1 MVPVSISNSEFSG
14 VSYGAETP
22 VNSGISPRQPVE
34 HLLKDMDPD
43 KRKGGE
49 GYDIQHVRFWFLADS
64 FRIGIIRPLYPQ
76 KQTFLQI

>member
-1 MVPVSISNSEFSG
+1 MVRVPISNSGFSG

-49 GYDIQHVRFWFLADS
+49 GYDIQHVRF
-64 FRIGIIRPLYPQ
+64 
-76 KQTFLQI
+76 